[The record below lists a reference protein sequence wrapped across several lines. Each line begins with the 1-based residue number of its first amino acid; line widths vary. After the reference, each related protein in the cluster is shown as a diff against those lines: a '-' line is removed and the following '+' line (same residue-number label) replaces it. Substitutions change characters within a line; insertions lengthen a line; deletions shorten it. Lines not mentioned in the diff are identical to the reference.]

1 MIRVLTVNGVRTG
14 HMGAADQGADAASG
28 RWMAIPRTLCFVT
41 SDGDVLLI
49 KRAAHKRIFPGRYN
63 GLGGHLERDEDPRS
77 GAIREIREETGLSVR
92 DVRLRGISNVDAGQ
106 SVGILL
112 FTFTAV
118 SDSRVLADC
127 DEGML
132 EWVPIADAHNLP
144 LVEDLPILL
153 RRLFGPDASDVP
165 FFAHVWYDS
174 SDQMMITFAEEG

>member
-1 MIRVLTVNGVRTG
+1 
-14 HMGAADQGADAASG
+14 MGAADQGADASSG
-28 RWMAIPRTLCFVT
+28 RWMTIPRTLSFVT
-41 SDGDVLLI
+41 SGGDVLLI
-49 KRAAHKRIFPGRYN
+49 KRAAHKRVFPGRYN

-92 DVRLRGISNVDAGQ
+92 DLRLRGISNIDAGQ

-118 SDSRVLADC
+118 SDSRMLANC
-127 DEGML
+127 DEGTL
-132 EWVPIADAHNLP
+132 EWVPIAGAQNLP
-144 LVEDLPILL
+144 LAEDLPILL
-153 RRLFGPDASDVP
+153 PRLFGSNASDVP